1 MSRAALS
8 LAILLA
14 CAAALGADG
23 ITVGEEFALCAEGP
37 GKGMEATPAVAFGQG
52 VYLAVWREGWHGKG
66 GSARIHAARVSA
78 EGKLL
83 DGKGIE
89 LAPAQAG
96 ATGRSQ
102 CVQERPRVAFGDG
115 VFLVVWQDF
124 RNGKDYDILAARI
137 GPEGKVL
144 DREPLAV
151 AVGPRNQVLPDVASD
166 GKAFIVVWQGMQ
178 GDETGFRG
186 FAAAVS
192 AEGKVGQP
200 VETGMTPQPKVSWN
214 GSQYLAVGGGAGFW
228 AGNVQAVQLEAGG
241 APRGKP
247 ANVIGGT
254 KAAVFSV
261 SGVPGAGWL
270 VVSHRSPPDPWG
282 WGGPG
287 AVRAVLVN
295 TEGRPENQ
303 DAVKEPAGVKDRL
316 PGWLDIGG
324 GKAKGGTWPMGTSA
338 SAFDGK
344 RSVVVWQRHHLCG
357 EKMTNFENCDLI
369 AARVDGYKSL
379 DLSGVPVAASS
390 AEERQPALAS
400 DGAGRLL
407 LVYEKQQ
414 GDGCAR
420 VMGRMLQT
428 E

>member
-1 MSRAALS
+1 MNRWTFIAG
-8 LAILLA
+8 ILLA
-14 CAAALGADG
+14 WAAPLPAALPADG
-23 ITVGEEFALCAEGP
+23 ITAGEEFALLPEGP
-37 GKGMEATPAVAFGQG
+37 GKGLQATPAAAFGQG
-52 VYLAVWREGWHGKG
+52 LYLAVWREGWHGKG
-66 GSARIHAARVSA
+66 GAARLHAVRLSA
-78 EGKLL
+78 EGKRL
-83 DGKGIE
+83 DGKGLE
-89 LAPAQAG
+89 VAPAQAG
-96 ATGRSQ
+96 
-102 CVQERPRVAFGDG
+102 VQERPRVAFGGG

-137 GPEGKVL
+137 SPEGKVL

-151 AVGPRNQVLPDVASD
+151 AAGPRNQVLADVAGD
-166 GKAFIVVWQGMQ
+166 GQGFLVVWQGLQ
-178 GDETGFRG
+178 GEETDFRG

-192 AEGKVGQP
+192 AEGQVGRP
-200 VETGMTPQPKVSWN
+200 VETGMTPQPKVAWN

-228 AGNVQAVQLEAGG
+228 AGKVQAVLLDAGG

-247 ANVIGGT
+247 VDVMGGT
-254 KAAVFSV
+254 KAAVFAI
-261 SGVPGAGWL
+261 SGVPGKGWL

-287 AVRAVLVN
+287 AMRATLVN
-295 TEGRPENQ
+295 AEGRPENT
-303 DAVKEPAGVKDRL
+303 DAAKEPSGLQERL
-316 PGWLDIGG
+316 PGWLDM
-324 GKAKGGTWPMGTSA
+324 GKAKAKGDTWPWGESA

-369 AARVDGYKSL
+369 AARLDGYKSL
-379 DLSGVPVAASS
+379 DVSGVPVAASA
-390 AEERQPALAS
+390 AEEKQPALAS

-414 GDGCAR
+414 GDGR
-420 VMGRMLQT
+420 VSVMGRVLGT